1 MSEWISSLQALLRL
15 RNAGWNDPEI
25 TLGVWAEEG
34 ALKSR
39 ATRGIFTAGADILEC
54 VFLDDP
60 PTDPDQLYRSPHW
73 QTIPSDF
80 WSWFNVNQD
89 NKSAH
94 YQTGIFAT
102 FVVPEA
108 EIGSGHETD
117 HIKLYGVS
125 FHLDQLNALLDVRP
139 STETAAG
146 PPKERW
152 QQQRVSPEQ
161 YGAVKF
167 IDIAMKNPLKD
178 PLGPI
183 ALHSAYLKWHA
194 DPKNRQTDEPL
205 KRSAFRKWQKRYVDG
220 WRVDD
225 RWRWVHT
232 H

>member
-1 MSEWISSLQALLRL
+1 MSKWISSLQAVQRL
-15 RNAGWNDPEI
+15 RKADPGAPVA
-25 TLGVWAEEG
+25 TLGLWAEEG
-34 ALKSR
+34 LLRSR
-39 ATRGIFTAGADILEC
+39 ATRGEFSFGEDALEYIFS
-54 VFLDDP
+54 DDL
-60 PTDPDQLYRSPHW
+60 PTDPTHPERWPA
-73 QTIPSDF
+73 IPSYF
-80 WSWFNVNQD
+80 WNCVNSKNGNNAAQ
-89 NKSAH
+89 

-102 FVVPEA
+102 AVVPEA

-125 FHLDQLNALLDVRP
+125 FHSGDLGALLDVGP
-139 STETAAG
+139 STEALAG

-167 IDIAMKNPLKD
+167 IDIAMKNPLRD
-178 PLGPI
+178 PLGPV

-225 RWRWVHT
+225 RLRWMHT